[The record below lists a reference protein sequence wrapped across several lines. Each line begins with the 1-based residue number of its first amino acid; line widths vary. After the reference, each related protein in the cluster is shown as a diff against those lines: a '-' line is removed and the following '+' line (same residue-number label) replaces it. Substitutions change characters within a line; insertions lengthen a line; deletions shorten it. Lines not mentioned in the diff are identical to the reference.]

1 MAGDHSSHVWDLITS
16 EGRLGLL
23 DSTSDIVI
31 GGHLVVG
38 VLWRVVSVGSKLLSL
53 CSQIDTR
60 VAILLNLLSTTLWSC
75 SFLDLVTAIL
85 WDLAYLVL
93 AAMIS
98 GAVGAVFSVLV
109 TRQLLEFVPGPARA
123 WWR

>member
-1 MAGDHSSHVWDLITS
+1 MTGGCGGYVWVLVGLK
-16 EGRLGLL
+16 GRLWLL
-23 DSTSDIVI
+23 DSTSKVGT
-31 GGHLVVG
+31 GGHFVVG
-38 VLWRVVSVGSKLLSL
+38 VFWRVVSVGSELLRF
-53 CSQIDTR
+53 CSQNDTY
-60 VAILLNLLSTTLWSC
+60 VAILLNLLFTTRQSC

-85 WDLAYLVL
+85 WDLAYSVL

-109 TRQLLEFVPGPARA
+109 TRQLLVYVPGPARA